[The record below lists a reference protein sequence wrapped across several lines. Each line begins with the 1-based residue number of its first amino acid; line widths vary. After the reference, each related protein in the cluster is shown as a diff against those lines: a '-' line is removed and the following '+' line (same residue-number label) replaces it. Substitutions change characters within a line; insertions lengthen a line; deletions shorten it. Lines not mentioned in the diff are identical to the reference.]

1 MANSTSGPLK
11 VGDPA
16 PDFSLPDQ
24 KGDPVKLSDYAGKK
38 TVVLAFYVKAFTSG
52 CTKELTHY
60 QSAITKFADA
70 QAQVIGISVDSPAKN
85 KAYAESLNAE
95 YPILSDRN
103 RSVARA
109 YGVLMPIIRLAK
121 RVTFVIDPRGVIQ
134 SIQRGSEA
142 LDPEN
147 SLAACGGLHEPSH
160 LDQRIKQ
167 GPAGV

>member
-1 MANSTSGPLK
+1 MAKSTSGPLK
-11 VGDPA
+11 VGDSA

-24 KGDPVKLSDYAGKK
+24 KGNLIKLSDYAGKK

-52 CTKELTHY
+52 CTKELNRY
-60 QSAITKFADA
+60 QSGLPKFADA

-85 KAYAESLNAE
+85 KAYAESLKAD
-95 YPILSDRN
+95 YPILSDRD
-103 RSVARA
+103 RSVART

-121 RVTFVIDPRGVIQ
+121 RVTFVIDPHGIIQ

-147 SLAACGGLHEPSH
+147 SLAACGNPNASSH
-160 LDQRIKQ
+160 LDEQ
-167 GPAGV
+167 GSPDA